1 MPHWRTRCRAD
12 PRFPLSSALV
22 DHPARRER
30 LADRLT
36 DLQAEAFLVTRLPN
50 VRYLTGFTGSNGQL
64 LLVPGGGI
72 FLTDGR
78 YAEQSR
84 HEVPDLRREV
94 YSGEFAPPFDAAR
107 RDLGVTRVAFE
118 SAGVTFRTYTE
129 LQGPGGELIPTSNEV
144 ERLRWSKEPG
154 ELRQLE
160 AAQAIADEAFDVVT
174 AKLLEGVTEKDAA
187 LELDTVM
194 RRLGADG
201 LAFDTIIA
209 YGENAAEPHH
219 APTARPLARGDLVK
233 MDFGCVVHGYHSDMT
248 RTVAFGEP
256 SEQLREVYEVV
267 RAAQQAGVGAVRAG
281 VSGEEADRA
290 ARDVIREAGYG
301 EQFKHGLGHGV
312 GLEIHEGPSLRTG
325 SKDVLPA
332 GAVVTVEPGVYLDG
346 MGGVRIEDMVEVT
359 ADGCRVIPRTTKELL
374 VL

>member
-1 MPHWRTRCRAD
+1 M
-12 PRFPLSSALV
+12 

-30 LADRLT
+30 LAARLS

-64 LLVPGGGI
+64 ILVPGAGL

-94 YSGEFAPPFDAAR
+94 YSGEFAPPFSVACQS
-107 RDLGVTRVAFE
+107 LGVTRIAFE
-118 SAGVTFRTYTE
+118 SAGVTHLTYTE
-129 LQGPGGELIPTSNEV
+129 LVGTGVELVPTTSEV
-144 ERLRWSKEPG
+144 ERLRWKKDPD
-154 ELRQLE
+154 ELRQIE
-160 AAQAIADEAFDVVT
+160 SAQAITDEAFEIVT
-174 AKLLEGVTEKDAA
+174 AKLVEGITEKDAA

-209 YGENAAEPHH
+209 YGEYAAEPHH
-219 APTARPLARGDLVK
+219 TPTGRGLARGDLVK
-233 MDFGCVVHGYHSDMT
+233 MDFGCVVGGYHSDMT

-256 SEQLREVYEVV
+256 TDQLREVYEVV
-267 RAAQQAGVGAVRAG
+267 RAAQQAGLGAVRAG
-281 VSGEEADRA
+281 VSGGDVDGA
-290 ARDVIREAGYG
+290 AREVIREAGYG
-301 EQFKHGLGHGV
+301 DYFKHGLGHGV

-325 SKDVLPA
+325 GTDLLPES
-332 GAVVTVEPGVYLDG
+332 AVVTVEPGVYLDG
-346 MGGVRIEDMVEVT
+346 VGGVRIEDMVQVT
-359 ADGCRVIPRTTKELL
+359 PDGCRVLPRTTKDLL

>member
-1 MPHWRTRCRAD
+1 
-12 PRFPLSSALV
+12 V

-30 LADRLT
+30 LAGRLS

-64 LLVPGGGI
+64 LLVPGGGV

-94 YSGEFAPPFDAAR
+94 YSGEFAPPFSVACQH
-107 RDLGVTRVAFE
+107 LEVTRVAFE
-118 SAGVTFRTYTE
+118 SAGVTYRTHTE
-129 LQGPGGELIPTSNEV
+129 LQGAGGELVPTTNEV
-144 ERLRWSKEPG
+144 ERLRWTKEPG
-154 ELRQLE
+154 ELRQIE
-160 AAQAIADEAFDVVT
+160 AAQAIADEAFEVVT
-174 AKLLEGVTEKDAA
+174 AKLLEGISEKDAA

-219 APTARPLARGDLVK
+219 TPTARPLIRGDLVK
-233 MDFGCVVHGYHSDMT
+233 MDFGCVVQGYHSDMT

-256 SEQLREVYEVV
+256 PDQLREVYEVV
-267 RAAQQAGVGAVRAG
+267 RAAQQAGLDSVR
-281 VSGEEADRA
+281 SGISGDEADRA

-301 EQFKHGLGHGV
+301 EQFRHGLGHGV
-312 GLEIHEGPSLRTG
+312 GLEIHEGPSLRTAG
-325 SKDVLPA
+325 TDVLPV
-332 GAVVTVEPGVYLDG
+332 GTVVTVEPGVYLDG
-346 MGGVRIEDMVEVT
+346 VGGVRIEDMVEVT

>member
-1 MPHWRTRCRAD
+1 
-12 PRFPLSSALV
+12 V
-22 DHPARRER
+22 DHPARSGR
-30 LADRLT
+30 LASRLS

-64 LLVPGGGI
+64 ILVPGGGL

-94 YSGEFAPPFDAAR
+94 YAGEFAPPFSAACQS
-107 RDLGVTRVAFE
+107 LGVTRVAFE
-118 SAGVTFRTYTE
+118 SAGVTHRTYTD
-129 LQGPGGELIPTSNEV
+129 LGGTGVELIPTRDEV
-144 ERLRWSKEPG
+144 ERLRRTKEPG
-154 ELRQLE
+154 ELRQIE
-160 AAQAIADEAFDVVT
+160 AAQAITDEAFEIVT
-174 AKLLEGVTEKDAA
+174 AKLVEGITEKDAA

-201 LAFDTIIA
+201 LAFDTIMA

-219 APTARPLARGDLVK
+219 SPTGRALARGDLVK
-233 MDFGCVVHGYHSDMT
+233 MDFGCVVEGYHSDMT
-248 RTVAFGEP
+248 RTIAFGEP
-256 SEQLREVYEVV
+256 ADRLREVYEVV
-267 RAAQQAGVGAVRAG
+267 RAAQQAGVDAVRAG
-281 VSGEEADRA
+281 ASGGDVDGV

-301 EQFKHGLGHGV
+301 QHFRHGLGHGV

-325 SKDVLPA
+325 GTDVLPE

-346 MGGVRIEDMVEVT
+346 VGGVRIEDMVEVT
-359 ADGCRVIPRTTKELL
+359 ADGCRVLPRTTKELL